1 MMLSVRYLIFT
12 WRTFEGPPPMSRTQE
27 LVERLRN
34 RFDPFENG
42 PDELCRAAAARL
54 AELDYD
60 TEYLRRL
67 MANIAELER
76 ENAALKSEVEFLH
89 LRRGQLVIERDKAR
103 EALGDLV
110 SWFTTPQVGGQV
122 WMIPAGERG
131 ADGAVNAARAALAGS
146 GEK

>member
-1 MMLSVRYLIFT
+1 
-12 WRTFEGPPPMSRTQE
+12 MSRTQE

-76 ENAALKSEVEFLH
+76 ENAAL
-89 LRRGQLVIERDKAR
+89 R
-103 EALGDLV
+103 EALKPFAEL
-110 SWFTTPQVGGQV
+110 
-122 WMIPAGERG
+122 G
-131 ADGAVNAARAALAGS
+131 ATNWTLNECPPHQTCDIEQADIHRARTALAGS